1 MSARAIHVAGT
12 RLLIALKR
20 DTLAIA
26 KALKAMDVV
35 AVHGAMEIA
44 WTGPPPTLAATD
56 PALFKALRD
65 GGTQFFL
72 KGYAVLD
79 RHTFREAALAK
90 LEGRRHPFLD
100 EHDRIAQKRAVLPSI
115 V

>member
-12 RLLIALKR
+12 RLLIALQR

-35 AVHGAMEIA
+35 AVHGAIEIA

-79 RHTFREAALAK
+79 RQTFREAALAK
-90 LEGRRHPFLD
+90 LEGRKHPLLD
-100 EHDRIAQKRAVLPSI
+100 EYKRIAQKRAALKP
-115 V
+115 